1 MTQDIDLVIP
11 WVDGNDVEWK
21 KEKDK
26 CLEAGDRRVNRYRD
40 WDNLQYIF
48 RGIEKYMPW
57 IRKIHFVTWG
67 HLPEWLNVEHPKLNI
82 VKHQDY
88 IPEKYLPTFS
98 SHTIEMN
105 LHRIKGVA
113 EQFIYTNDDIFF
125 LKDISVEDFFVEGLP
140 VDRAWECVHQFKK
153 GGIDTI
159 IGNDLEIIN
168 EHFCKRETI
177 KKYKRK
183 WFSVKYGKHLLKNM
197 YLLPMGNFTGFE
209 FYHLPN
215 AYLKRTFKEVWEKEA
230 DILDQTCMHKFR
242 NKLDVNQWL
251 MKYWQLVSGT
261 FHAEGRVEGQ
271 FFSIGRDD
279 QKIQEAIDNKIYK
292 MICLSDDIEK
302 INFEKEKQFL
312 KECLDKALPEKSLFE
327 L

>member
-26 CLEAGDRRVNRYRD
+26 CLEAGDGRVNRYRD
-40 WDNLQYIF
+40 WDNLRYVF

-105 LHRIKGVA
+105 LHRIKGLA

-125 LKDISVEDFFVEGLP
+125 LKDIIFF
-140 VDRAWECVHQFKK
+140 
-153 GGIDTI
+153 
-159 IGNDLEIIN
+159 
-168 EHFCKRETI
+168 
-177 KKYKRK
+177 
-183 WFSVKYGKHLLKNM
+183 
-197 YLLPMGNFTGFE
+197 
-209 FYHLPN
+209 
-215 AYLKRTFKEVWEKEA
+215 
-230 DILDQTCMHKFR
+230 ILT
-242 NKLDVNQWL
+242 
-251 MKYWQLVSGT
+251 S
-261 FHAEGRVEGQ
+261 
-271 FFSIGRDD
+271 
-279 QKIQEAIDNKIYK
+279 
-292 MICLSDDIEK
+292 
-302 INFEKEKQFL
+302 
-312 KECLDKALPEKSLFE
+312 
-327 L
+327 